1 MEEYYCNEY
10 FDDMWYGAGVALD
23 GVLKDTY
30 KKKNKRYIWI
40 DDYYHFE
47 KHADEMDPRGLNKK
61 IYNLVMRFNF
71 GQYDEALDAGG
82 IYIYQLWKSGTFDW
96 LKPRKLNSGVTEEE
110 FKKQIKMMRD
120 TYGFSWKTDLVT
132 LWSLYVRSAM
142 KCQRITI
149 NVAGK
154 LWMVRKLYYMMFG
167 NYMSTR
173 QYEQFMKYAV
183 DKGLIT
189 PGLTDDEDKDPVLM
203 MINPFVK
210 DYEERDNS
218 ITGIEEAIDIWKEI

>member
-1 MEEYYCNEY
+1 MLLCNLGLWYIAEFTHLFQRNPGSDS
-10 FDDMWYGAGVALD
+10 FDG
-23 GVLKDTY
+23 
-30 KKKNKRYIWI
+30 I

-47 KHADEMDPRGLNKK
+47 NHPYDMDPRGLNKK
-61 IYNLVMRFNF
+61 VYNLVMRFNF
-71 GQYDEALDAGG
+71 GQYNRKELDP
-82 IYIYQLWKSGTFDW
+82 YEKDIYQLWKSGTFDW
-96 LKPRKLNSGVTEEE
+96 LKPKKLNSGVTEEE
-110 FKKQIKMMRD
+110 FKKQLQMMRD
-120 TYGFSWKTDLVT
+120 TYGNCWKTDLVT

-173 QYEQFMKYAV
+173 QYEQFIKYAV

-189 PGLTDDEDKDPVLM
+189 PGLLDDEDKDPVLM

-210 DYEERDNS
+210 DYEERDKS